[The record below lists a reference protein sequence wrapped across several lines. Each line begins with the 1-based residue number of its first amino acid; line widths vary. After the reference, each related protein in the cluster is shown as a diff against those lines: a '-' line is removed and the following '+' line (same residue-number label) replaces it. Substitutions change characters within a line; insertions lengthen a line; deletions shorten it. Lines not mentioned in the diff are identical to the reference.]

1 MRHRIYKE
9 DNALRAFLYLD
20 SSIEEMDKIAKMLG
34 ISIDGLDEW
43 HASIIIEEEI
53 KEKYPTAEELA
64 NSEVFNDI
72 VRGWTYNGFLD
83 YVVDELDLGWNSACR
98 ATLEE
103 IICDG
108 KDGSKMVRYAK
119 SAMMSFEEIEKLIPK
134 VVNSVKV
141 DIRGIEVPTKP
152 MRKTTD
158 VTDLS
163 DDEFIEVVDFQELR
177 KRLNEMS
184 DAELSEMLFPS
195 I

>member
-1 MRHRIYKE
+1 MTHRIYKE

-20 SSIEEMDKIAKMLG
+20 SYIEEMDKIAKMLG

-43 HASIIIEEEI
+43 HASLIIEDEI
-53 KEKYPTAEELA
+53 KMKYPNAEELA

-83 YVVDELDLGWNSACR
+83 YIVDELDLGWNSACR

-103 IICDG
+103 IICGG

-119 SAMMSFEEIEKLIPK
+119 SAMMSFEEIENLIPK

-141 DIRGIEVPTKP
+141 DIRGIEVPTIP

-163 DDEFIEVVDFQELR
+163 VDEFIDVVDFQELR

>member
-1 MRHRIYKE
+1 MKHRIYKE
-9 DNALRAFLYLD
+9 DNALRAYLYLD
-20 SSIEEMDKIAKMLG
+20 FSIEEMDKIAKMLG
-34 ISIDGLDEW
+34 VNIDELDEW
-43 HASIIIEEEI
+43 HASIIIEDEI
-53 KEKYPTAEELA
+53 KMRYPNAEELA

-72 VRGWTYNGFLD
+72 VRRWTYNGFLD
-83 YVVDELDLGWNSACR
+83 YIIEELKLGWCTTCKT
-98 ATLEE
+98 TLEE
-103 IICDG
+103 TICGG
-108 KDGSKMVRYAK
+108 KEDNKVLRYAK
-119 SAMMSFEEIEKLIPK
+119 CAMMSFEEIEKLIPK

-141 DIRGIEVPTKP
+141 DIRGIEVPTIP

-163 DDEFIEVVDFQELR
+163 DYEFVEVVDFQELR